1 MTTADIKMVRAVR
14 VKALPEYR
22 LEITF
27 DDRTAGVLDLSDLIR
42 PGRLTGPLMDPDFFN
57 RVFIE
62 MGVPTWPNGFDIDA
76 INAWMKLRDA
86 GELRPMSTAA

>member
-1 MTTADIKMVRAVR
+1 MTPDIKMVRAVR
-14 VKALPEYR
+14 VKALPDYR

-27 DDRTAGVLDLSDLIR
+27 DDGFSGVLPLAHLIK
-42 PGRLTGPLMDPDFFN
+42 PGRVTGPLMDPDFFA
-57 RVFIE
+57 RVFVE

-86 GELRPMSTAA
+86 GELRLAEAA